1 MLQTNLGDALER
13 REKAVSPVA
22 CSWVQGRPIADTQ
35 NLAESMTSCTYGSIV
50 VVLKQVGSRWKRC
63 SRRDRRRGYRRGCRH
78 RRS

>member
-35 NLAESMTSCTYGSIV
+35 LNLDERGAV
-50 VVLKQVGSRWKRC
+50 RVGLFSSDTTALNHLTILPKV
-63 SRRDRRRGYRRGCRH
+63 
-78 RRS
+78 